1 MYELLAWSL
10 IFSAIFAMVDQIYKH
25 ADIIFRIA
33 CKTCI
38 TAFLCACLWAIVYIQ
53 NNAEEF
59 AERLEKVRT
68 QL

>member
-1 MYELLAWSL
+1 
-10 IFSAIFAMVDQIYKH
+10 MVDQIYKH